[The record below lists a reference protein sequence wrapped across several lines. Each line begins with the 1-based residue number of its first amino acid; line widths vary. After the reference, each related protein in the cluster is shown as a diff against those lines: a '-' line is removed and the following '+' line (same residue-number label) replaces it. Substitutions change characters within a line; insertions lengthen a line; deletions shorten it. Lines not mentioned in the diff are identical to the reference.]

1 MENYNIYLS
10 TESEKYNFI
19 NIASAAGAIV
29 SGVSG
34 YGTGFY
40 IQIDATPE
48 QAETINDRIQGAATC
63 Q

>member
-10 TESEKYNFI
+10 TESEKYNLI
-19 NIASAAGAIV
+19 SIARAAGAII

-34 YGTGFY
+34 CGAGYY

-48 QAETINDRIQGAATC
+48 QAETINNRLETTTC
-63 Q
+63 